1 MVEEV
6 VVKVVAK
13 VVVKVVAEVVV
24 RVVVVRVVKV
34 VRVVRAVR
42 VVKVVDIL
50 EEDPKE
56 ARREGKVAVDNR
68 VEEVKMDKVVA
79 LVRNKT
85 TDLTKMKLKN
95 TLIVMAT
102 LLLTS
107 ELIFL
112 TLIVQNQSLSKY
124 QSRCRVWALSESYL
138 IGNSKS

>member
-24 RVVVVRVVKV
+24 RVVV
-34 VRVVRAVR
+34 VR

-85 TDLTKMKLKN
+85 TDLTKMK
-95 TLIVMAT
+95 
-102 LLLTS
+102 
-107 ELIFL
+107 
-112 TLIVQNQSLSKY
+112 
-124 QSRCRVWALSESYL
+124 
-138 IGNSKS
+138 